1 MDAILLIFAIQ
12 LAILLA
18 FLALSL
24 DFSKLS
30 PRVSLRK
37 AQQAVL
43 ALCTRSL
50 PFCAKAYLSSDEILP
65 ESILETR
72 PEEEKDRPNDSRVI
86 LLENKQQSNQA
97 TDEEAKAA
105 KEVDIE
111 ELAAELAAKPNELLP
126 VEAGP
131 LRLFSRAFCW
141 IFSMRATL
149 FSSKKAYGIAGKNLT
164 STSPKTLPAIKSA
177 RRRGLDYFQCA
188 VRSEAPAFGPSHEKA
203 GGAYSLRYKNDLV
216 SPKTALLFRKKI
228 IKLNFI
234 ILKKKK
240 TRPLSVIYEIPEE
253 AY

>member
-30 PRVSLRK
+30 LRMSLRR
-37 AQQAVL
+37 AQQAL
-43 ALCTRSL
+43 FAACARSL
-50 PFCAKAYLSSDEILP
+50 RYPSSDEMLP

-86 LLENKQQSNQA
+86 LLENKRQLSPPA
-97 TDEEAKAA
+97 DEPAPEG
-105 KEVDIE
+105 KELDIE
-111 ELAAELAAKPNELLP
+111 ELAADLHTKANELFAA
-126 VEAGP
+126 EAGVF
-131 LRLFSRAFCW
+131 RLLSRALCW
-141 IFSMRATL
+141 VFSMRATL
-149 FSSKKAYGIAGKNLT
+149 FSSKKGHGPATKSLA
-164 STSPKTLPAIKSA
+164 SASPKVSPATKSA
-177 RRRGLDYFQCA
+177 KRRSFDSLQES
-188 VRSEAPAFGPSHEKA
+188 VRPEAGAFGPLREKA
-203 GGAYSLRYKNDLV
+203 AGSFSLRYKNDLI

-240 TRPLSVIYEIPEE
+240 TRPLNVVYEIPEE
-253 AY
+253 GY